1 MNYKRISDPTD
12 IEVIAKGNGVD
23 IRHYL
28 NRQFGHGNWRKLKG
42 KALIQYENGE
52 IWLAEI
58 HWYEAHGIGRRLE
71 KVKRNLKRQT

>member
-1 MNYKRISDPTD
+1 VNYKRISDPTD